1 MRDTVTRSKTTYSSR
16 NAGGGESAEE
26 ARVSRRDVIY
36 TGFRLSFIKIIV
48 DIREM
53 GALLPSLID
62 SAGIKVV
69 PSTLTVGD
77 YILSPKMCVERK
89 SLADLEGS
97 FNNGRLS
104 VALLI
109 LKLALLTPQRH
120 TQCEAMTSHY
130 ETCILLIEFDEDKFG
145 MRVGLSSLPS
155 IRLILITLFRLK
167 RTRVEKLQVE
177 RMIPM
182 KHGETLSIFNLNWL
196 FLPFI
201 SLVFVLSGLRHPM
214 NQSRYYLISN

>member
-1 MRDTVTRSKTTYSSR
+1 MVIPIYNNNPRAPMRDTVTRSKTTYSSR

-104 VALLI
+104 VA
-109 LKLALLTPQRH
+109 
-120 TQCEAMTSHY
+120 Y
-130 ETCILLIEFDEDKFG
+130 
-145 MRVGLSSLPS
+145 LSS
-155 IRLILITLFRLK
+155 
-167 RTRVEKLQVE
+167 
-177 RMIPM
+177 
-182 KHGETLSIFNLNWL
+182 NL
-196 FLPFI
+196 
-201 SLVFVLSGLRHPM
+201 RC
-214 NQSRYYLISN
+214 